1 MATTVSWRPNAGEI
15 PQQPGV
21 YRFRDASARVLY
33 VGKAKNLRARLS
45 NYFAPLD
52 SLHERTR
59 RMVLTASSVEWTVV
73 GNDFEA
79 LQLEFTWIKE
89 FDPPFNVQYK
99 DDKSYPYLAITL
111 GDPVPRVMVTRNR
124 SIPNARY
131 FGPFSR
137 AWAIRETVDIML
149 KAFPMRSCSETTFK
163 RAKQTGRPCLLGDIG
178 KCAAPCVGRV
188 TLEEHKSI
196 SLDFASFMGGND
208 SRYVTTI
215 TKRMKDA
222 SAAMD
227 YESAARYRDQIG
239 AMETA
244 LARNAVVLDDGV
256 DADLFGIAHD
266 ELAAAVQQFIV
277 RGGRIRGVRG
287 WVVDK
292 ELDVELPDLVESV
305 LQNAYEDAVPPRDV
319 FVPALP
325 DDTAALER
333 WLGELRGPGSRV
345 KIGVARRGD
354 KATLSQT
361 VTQNAQN
368 ALILYKT
375 RRSGDFVARS
385 QALADIQEA
394 LGMADAPLRME
405 CYDVSHLSGTN
416 IVASMVV
423 FEDGLPRKDQY
434 RRFSIPESTDDTE
447 SIYQTLSRRLA
458 YLREP
463 ESSPVAEAL
472 DDADGVETKRK
483 KFAYPPQLLIV
494 DGGQPQV
501 SAAQRALDDA
511 GITGI
516 QLCGIAKRLE
526 EIWLPDSDFPVIL
539 PRNSDALFLIQR
551 IRDEAHRFA
560 ISYQRQKRRNDIQ
573 SVLAEIPGLGPA
585 RVREILKHFGSVA
598 RLKDAK
604 VDEVAS
610 VKGIG
615 PALASVVVERLQP

>member
-1 MATTVSWRPNAGEI
+1 MAQTVSWRPKAGEI
-15 PQQPGV
+15 PQQAGV
-21 YRFRDASARVLY
+21 YRFRDASSRVLY
-33 VGKAKNLRARLS
+33 VGKAKNLRQRLS
-45 NYFAPLD
+45 NYFAPLAT
-52 SLHERTR
+52 LHERTR
-59 RMVLTASSVEWTVV
+59 RMVLTAASVEWTVV

-79 LQLEFTWIKE
+79 LQLEYTWIKE

-111 GDPVPRVMVTRNR
+111 GDPVPRVMVTRNKG
-124 SIPNARY
+124 IPNARY
-131 FGPFSR
+131 FGPYSR

-149 KAFPMRSCSETTFK
+149 KAFPMRSCSESTYK
-163 RAKQTGRPCLLGDIG
+163 RAQQTGRPCLLGDIG

-196 SLDFASFMGGND
+196 ALDFASFMAGND

-222 SAAMD
+222 AAVMD

-244 LARNAVVLDDGV
+244 LAKNAVVLDDGV

-292 ELDVELPDLVESV
+292 ELDLELPELVESV
-305 LQNAYEDAVPPRDV
+305 LQNAYGDQEPPPRDV
-319 FVPALP
+319 YVPAIP
-325 DDTAALER
+325 EDGAALER

-345 KIGVARRGD
+345 KLGVAKRGD
-354 KATLSQT
+354 KAALSLT
-361 VTQNAQN
+361 VAQNAQN

-394 LGMADAPLRME
+394 LGMDEAPLRME

-447 SIYQTLSRRLA
+447 SIHQTLTRRLA
-458 YLREP
+458 YLKE
-463 ESSPVAEAL
+463 PVAEAL
-472 DDADGVETKRK
+472 EAVEGEPRK
-483 KFAYPPQLLIV
+483 KAKFAYPPQLLIV

-501 SAAQRALDDA
+501 AAAKRALDEA
-511 GITGI
+511 GVTGI
-516 QLCGIAKRLE
+516 QLAGIAKRLE

-560 ISYQRQKRRNDIQ
+560 ISYQRQKRKNDIQ
-573 SVLAEIPGLGPA
+573 SVLGEIPGLGPS
-585 RVREILKHFGSVA
+585 RVRELLKHFGSVT
-598 RLKDAK
+598 RLKSADVAAIA
-604 VDEVAS
+604 EVR
-610 VKGIG
+610 GIG
-615 PALASVVVERLQP
+615 PQLAQTIVERLQ

>member
-1 MATTVSWRPNAGEI
+1 MSSEVPWRPKAGDI
-15 PQQPGV
+15 PTQAGV
-21 YRFRDASARVLY
+21 YRFRDASSRVLY

-45 NYFAPLD
+45 NYFAPLAT
-52 SLHERTR
+52 LHERTR
-59 RMVLTASSVEWTVV
+59 RMVLTATSVEWTVV
-73 GNDFEA
+73 ANDFEA

-111 GDPVPRVMVTRNR
+111 GDDAPRVLVTRNKG
-124 SIPNARY
+124 IPNARY
-131 FGPFSR
+131 FGPYSR
-137 AWAIRETVDIML
+137 AWAIRDTVDVLL
-149 KAFPMRSCSETTFK
+149 KAFPMRSCSDATYR
-163 RAKQTGRPCLLGDIG
+163 RAQQTGRPCLLGDIG

-196 SLDFASFMGGND
+196 AVDFASFMGGND
-208 SRYVTTI
+208 AGFVTAI

-222 SAAMD
+222 SASLD
-227 YESAARYRDQIG
+227 FESAARYRDQIG

-244 LARNAVVLDDGV
+244 LAKNVVVLDEDL
-256 DADLFGIAHD
+256 DTDLFGIAHD

-305 LQNAYEDAVPPRDV
+305 LQNAYEDSIPPRDIL
-319 FVPALP
+319 VPALP
-325 DDTAALER
+325 ADTPALER

-345 KIGVARRGD
+345 ELRVAKRGD
-354 KATLSQT
+354 KAALALT
-361 VTQNAQN
+361 VAQNANN
-368 ALILYKT
+368 ALILYKS
-375 RRSGDFVARS
+375 RRSTDFVARS
-385 QALADIQEA
+385 QALSDIQEA
-394 LGMADAPLRME
+394 LGMAEAPLRME

-434 RRFSIPESTDDTE
+434 RRFSIPESSDDTE
-447 SIYQTLSRRLA
+447 SIYQVLSRRSA

-463 ESSPVAEAL
+463 RPEL
-472 DDADGVETKRK
+472 TDDDGKRK
-483 KFAYPPQLLIV
+483 RFAYPPQLLIV

-501 SAAQRALDDA
+501 AAARRALDDA

-516 QLCGIAKRLE
+516 HLCGIAKRLE

-560 ISYQRQKRRNDIQ
+560 ISYQRQRRKNDIQ
-573 SVLAEIPGLGPA
+573 SVLGEIPGLGPS
-585 RVREILKHFGSVA
+585 RVKELLKHFGSVT
-598 RLKDAK
+598 RLKEAGADA
-604 VDEVAS
+604 VAEVR
-610 VKGIG
+610 GIG
-615 PALASVVVERLQP
+615 PALASIIVERLRG